1 MYQPTYLSRPYM
13 VKSPF
18 FKGDFCASLLAKIRG
33 FQILWRRG
41 MSHLK
46 PFKLT
51 HVLFEKEDPLGEI
64 MAFLTISPVLVAA
77 SCFCFFFCIFFL
89 KNMVSPPGIL
99 LISCIIYLWFSG
111 CSIPLQM
118 TRYWAHFWRIESFTC
133 FHFRLSNPPRIRWRK
148 KSAC

>member
-33 FQILWRRG
+33 PPGFCERRG

-89 KNMVSPPGIL
+89 KNMVSPSDIL
-99 LISCIIYLWFSG
+99 LMSCIIYLWFSG
-111 CSIPLQM
+111 CSIPLRLYKWDTDQILGPFL
-118 TRYWAHFWRIESFTC
+118 TNRIVHMFSFS
-133 FHFRLSNPPRIRWRK
+133 FI
-148 KSAC
+148 